1 MMAST
6 PFSPTL
12 DALAKSVPVIILAG
26 GEGRRIGGDKPL
38 RMLAGKSL
46 LDRAIEQARNW
57 SATVALAVR
66 NCEAVPSVEDLPLL
80 TDSLGLGPIAGVAS
94 ALAFAKAHGADRVLT
109 VPCDT
114 PFLPADLLERLN
126 AAMSGS
132 QLAAMATSNGQ
143 SHPSCTLWRVE
154 AAASL
159 PAYVA
164 AGRGSLHGFAKT
176 VGFVTVDWPVLTGD
190 SFFNINSA
198 ADLTMAEEM
207 LRSR

>member
-6 PFSPTL
+6 PFSPAL
-12 DALAKSVPVIILAG
+12 DALAKGIPVVILAG

-38 RMLAGKSL
+38 RMLSGTSL

-80 TDSLGLGPIAGVAS
+80 TDSLGQGPIAGVAS
-94 ALAFAKAHGADRVLT
+94 ALAFAKELGADRVLT

-114 PFLPADLLERLN
+114 PFLPADLLERLD
-126 AAMSGS
+126 AALLTTE
-132 QLAAMATSNGQ
+132 LAAMATSNDQ

-164 AGRGSLHGFAKT
+164 AGRGSLHGFAEA
-176 VGFVTVDWPVLTGD
+176 VGFVAVDWPILTGD
-190 SFFNINSA
+190 PFFNINSA
-198 ADLTMAEEM
+198 ADLAMAEEM
-207 LRSR
+207 LTSR